1 MASLERLM
9 DPFERGVYEWHSRLT
24 RTVIAPHGAG
34 LLCQDPNPGNPGG
47 RRSLDQNYY
56 PGTALTV
63 LFSSV

>member
-9 DPFERGVYEWHSRLT
+9 DPFE
-24 RTVIAPHGAG
+24 TVIAPHGAG

-56 PGTALTV
+56 PGTALRV